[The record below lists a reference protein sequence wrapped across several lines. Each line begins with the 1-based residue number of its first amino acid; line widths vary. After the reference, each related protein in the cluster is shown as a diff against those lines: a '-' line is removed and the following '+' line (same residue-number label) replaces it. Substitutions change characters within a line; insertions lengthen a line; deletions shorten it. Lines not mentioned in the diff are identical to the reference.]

1 MYRTNTA
8 ADRGHLW
15 PNEPS
20 FFVHTSRT
28 LMFEDFRAWLSKV
41 SGIDLEA
48 TVDMSCAKYEFT
60 GKEANALLSKDSE
73 ALAPP

>member
-1 MYRTNTA
+1 
-8 ADRGHLW
+8 
-15 PNEPS
+15 
-20 FFVHTSRT
+20 
-28 LMFEDFRAWLSKV
+28 MFEDFRAWLSKV

-60 GKEANALLSKDSE
+60 GKEAKALLSKDSE